1 MNKKFNVLFQ
11 MTWGFNNNQYFRTF
25 DAKDKDTLKKD
36 LEASIKKE
44 KDPIK
49 IISIKEAVW

>member
-11 MTWGFNNNQYFRTF
+11 MTWGFNKNQYFRSLV
-25 DAKDKDTLKKD
+25 AKDKDTLKKD

-44 KDPIK
+44 KHPIK
-49 IISIKEAVW
+49 IISIMEAA